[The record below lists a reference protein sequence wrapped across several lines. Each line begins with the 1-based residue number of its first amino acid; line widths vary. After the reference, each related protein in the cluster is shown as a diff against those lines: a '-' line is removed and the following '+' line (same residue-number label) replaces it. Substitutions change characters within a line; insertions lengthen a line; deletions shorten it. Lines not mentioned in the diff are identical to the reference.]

1 MKNITKKLIASTFDY
16 VMHGI
21 GGDIMSKKDYTEY
34 VYGRWDE
41 ACNLIFENQKELVSA
56 KGVIICKPVVD
67 EKMREEACVKV
78 ALEYTIE
85 MLYKTGWFKQAK
97 KMDKYFAM
105 GYVLGYAEKKLGS
118 KLTRKYVD
126 MQTVRP
132 VDAFNESM
140 RLINL
145 EGMKCNKM
153 FEIALDVLT
162 AEMVPNTHL
171 RNATEEEKLSFE
183 SGRIEG
189 IANA

>member
-41 ACNLIFENQKELVSA
+41 ACNLIFENQKEIFKDDQL
-56 KGVIICKPVVD
+56 
-67 EKMREEACVKV
+67 
-78 ALEYTIE
+78 ALERSIE

-118 KLTRKYVD
+118 KLTKKYVD

-145 EGMKCNKM
+145 GGMKCNKM

-183 SGRIEG
+183 SGRVEG